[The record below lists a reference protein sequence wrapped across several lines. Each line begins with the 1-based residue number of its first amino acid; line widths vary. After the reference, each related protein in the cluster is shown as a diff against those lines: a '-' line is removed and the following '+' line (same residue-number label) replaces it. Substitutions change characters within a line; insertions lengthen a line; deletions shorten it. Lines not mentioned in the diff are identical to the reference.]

1 MERKRPLTLQLRT
14 MMSETKV
21 SRWKMKMTPLI
32 IWPTA
37 YTFAREH
44 TKAPTSTSYNI
55 IRRCAYQH
63 EGKAEVE
70 HHLGLLDLF
79 EARFELFLEVVLFE
93 GGKLSREHGAAFF
106 RHHGAGAILLEA
118 LMSTLRK

>member
-1 MERKRPLTLQLRT
+1 MERKRPLTLQVRT

-21 SRWKMKMTPLI
+21 SRWKMKMTRLI

-37 YTFAREH
+37 YTFAQEH
-44 TKAPTSTSYNI
+44 RKAPTSTSYHHI

-63 EGKAEVE
+63 EDKAEVE

-79 EARFELFLEVVLFE
+79 ETRLELFLEVAILFE
-93 GGKLSREHGAAFF
+93 GGNFSRD
-106 RHHGAGAILLEA
+106 HGAGVVLHICDAVISGHR
-118 LMSTLRK
+118 M